1 MPPRKY
7 NLDASSILE
16 TPVKCLN
23 DGFLEDDSGY
33 KGQDTTPRYH
43 KKRLV
48 SKTKLSFTPHLSV
61 VKEKASTLINSED
74 KILLAIVPYRHDDLR
89 QQHLLHHLHRQHG
102 KRRKHEVRSS
112 VK

>member
-74 KILLAIVPYRHDDLR
+74 KFLLAIVPYI
-89 QQHLLHHLHRQHG
+89 
-102 KRRKHEVRSS
+102 VTMIFVSS
-112 VK
+112 IFFTIYIGNTEKGGNMK

>member
-74 KILLAIVPYRHDDLR
+74 KILLAIVPYI
-89 QQHLLHHLHRQHG
+89 
-102 KRRKHEVRSS
+102 VTMIFVSS
-112 VK
+112 IFFTIYIGNTDKGGNMK